1 MAAQVLSGEGNV
13 TYTNSTGQNVR
24 LVINYLENDIS
35 TATITYPGFS
45 VSIPKNTKVGK
56 TLAYIDYGYGGSTT
70 PSVAMAY
77 NNSSGLK
84 LCIPLEVALA
94 NGQTFSVNNPTN
106 SSYIK
111 GYNIIII
118 PEAG

>member
-45 VSIPKNTKVGK
+45 ISIPKNIKVGK
-56 TLAYIDYGYGGSTT
+56 TLAYIDYGYGGNNS

-77 NNSSGLK
+77 NDGGGLRV
-84 LCIPLEVALA
+84 CVPLEIALA

-106 SSYIK
+106 SSYIR